1 MARKKKRYRLI
12 KVAISTKKYEQFVEF
27 CASKHMTP
35 NIFFRKVINA
45 NLVGFKGFTKT
56 ETDER
61 QLKIFDF
68 IDK

>member
-12 KVAISTKKYEQFVEF
+12 KVAISTKKYEKFVEF
-27 CASKHMTP
+27 CASKRMTP
-35 NIFFRKVINA
+35 NVFRKAINA
-45 NLVGFKGFTKT
+45 NLEGFKGFTKT